1 MNRCE
6 IAFRLIVYRCQLIV
20 IERARRK
27 LKIPNA
33 EKHLAVARRIIESS
47 ESEEDSEPKLPLK
60 YATKHSTKKR
70 LTDDIIELTSSSEGC
85 GQAMPQRSR
94 TNSKKASRENF
105 PPYLTQE
112 DDGAI
117 LILYVTA
124 LLCGST
130 E

>member
-1 MNRCE
+1 MNCCE

-27 LKIPNA
+27 LKVPN
-33 EKHLAVARRIIESS
+33 EGKHLAVARRIIESS

-60 YATKHSTKKR
+60 YATKHSTEKR
-70 LTDDIIELTSSSEGC
+70 LTDEIIELTSSSEGC